1 MPKHKPDTAKPPL
14 LTPKELDDLNILCDL
29 ANKPISKQQQLAD
42 KSGDSPKPPL
52 LRLQNL
58 ALPMRVRACR
68 AVLAMADGVHYQ
80 DALAQAGITHLEFYA
95 IRHKDHD
102 FALVWEAAK
111 RASADLT
118 AAKAKK
124 GLDRL
129 VSEDGCALNA
139 KAVMFA
145 AERLDPQQF
154 GRASEDGGEGG
165 RGGAKTVYNIVINAQ
180 SGPTPCGN
188 LAANPIE
195 AEVINENPHE

>member
-1 MPKHKPDTAKPPL
+1 MPKHKPDSPAKPPV

-58 ALPMRVRACR
+58 AHPLRVRACR
-68 AVLAMADGVHYQ
+68 AVLAMADGAHYQ
-80 DALAQAGITHLEFYA
+80 DALAAAGITHLEFYA

-154 GRASEDGGEGG
+154 GKATEDGGEG

-180 SGPTPCGN
+180 SAPNLCGN
-188 LAANPIE
+188 LAANAIP
-195 AEVINENPHE
+195 AEVIDEKTHE

>member
-1 MPKHKPDTAKPPL
+1 MPKAKSDKQQLPPV

-29 ANKPISKQQQLAD
+29 AYKPITKQQQLTD
-42 KSGDSPKPPL
+42 KSNDSQNPPP

-68 AVLAMADGVHYQ
+68 AVLAMSNGVHYQ
-80 DALAQAGITHLEFYA
+80 DALTEAGLTHLQFYA

-111 RASADLT
+111 RAAADLT

-129 VSEDGCALNA
+129 VSEDGCGLNA
-139 KAVMFA
+139 KAVLFA
-145 AERLDPQQF
+145 AERLDPEQF
-154 GRASEDGGEGG
+154 GKAAGEQENGGKSGVK
-165 RGGAKTVYNIVINAQ
+165 AIYNITINAN
-180 SGPTPCGN
+180 PCGN
-188 LAANPIE
+188 LAETDASTPAIDVE
-195 AEVINENPHE
+195 SHE